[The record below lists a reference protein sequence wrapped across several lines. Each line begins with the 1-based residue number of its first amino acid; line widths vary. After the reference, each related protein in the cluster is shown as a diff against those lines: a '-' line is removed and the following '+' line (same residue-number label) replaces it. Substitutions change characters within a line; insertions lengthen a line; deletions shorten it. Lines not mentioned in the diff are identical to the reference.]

1 MDKYLIGEGKAI
13 YQGYGP
19 IIIGIDTET
28 GLAVSCDIAKR
39 FLDLD
44 TLYKI
49 KDLVDKSI
57 GYWEKSG
64 DNPDDIN
71 LVINDLSCRGA
82 NKGPNKVTATKSV
95 FVYIMHDTKT
105 GAYKIGISSNPKYR
119 ESTLQSEKPSI
130 ELIWKSDSL
139 IKNAK
144 KLETKIHE
152 HFSLNR
158 IRGEWFE
165 LDSEDIETIK
175 NFCKSW
181 TN

>member
-1 MDKYLIGEGKAI
+1 MDEYLKGGSKAI

-28 GLAVSCDIAKR
+28 GLAVSCDMAKR
-39 FLDLD
+39 FLNLE
-44 TLYKI
+44 TLYEI
-49 KDLVDKSI
+49 KNLVNDSI
-57 GYWEKSG
+57 RYWELSI

-71 LVINDLSCRGA
+71 LVIDDLSYHGL
-82 NKGPNKVTATKSV
+82 NKGPKIKPIIKSI
-95 FVYIMHDTKT
+95 FVYIMHDIKT
-105 GAYKIGISSNPKYR
+105 GAYKVGISNDPKYR

-130 ELIWKSDSL
+130 ELIWKSAQV

-152 HFSLNR
+152 HFYLKR
-158 IRGEWFE
+158 LRGEWFE

-175 NFCKSW
+175 NFCESW

>member
-1 MDKYLIGEGKAI
+1 MDEYLKGGSKAI

-19 IIIGIDTET
+19 IIIGVDTET
-28 GLAVSCDIAKR
+28 GLAVSCDMAKR
-39 FLDLD
+39 FLDLE

-49 KDLVDKSI
+49 KDLVNDSIRYWELSIDNVDEINMVIDDLSYRSPNKYPETKPIIKSI
-57 GYWEKSG
+57 
-64 DNPDDIN
+64 
-71 LVINDLSCRGA
+71 
-82 NKGPNKVTATKSV
+82 
-95 FVYIMHDTKT
+95 FVYIMHDNKT
-105 GAYKIGISSNPKYR
+105 NAYKIGISSDPKYR

-130 ELIWKSDSL
+130 ELIWKSDRV

-175 NFCKSW
+175 NFCESW